1 MVGFH
6 GWIEYVSYMVGFHGW
21 IGDWIDH
28 IDNIGDWIDHIDSF

>member
-28 IDNIGDWIDHIDSF
+28 IDSF